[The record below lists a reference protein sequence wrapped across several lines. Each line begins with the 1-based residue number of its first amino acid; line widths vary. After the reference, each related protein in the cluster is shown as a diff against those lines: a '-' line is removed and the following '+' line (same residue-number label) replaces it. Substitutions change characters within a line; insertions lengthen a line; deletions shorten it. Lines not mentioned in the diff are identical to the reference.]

1 MKIDFRMTTNFKDI
15 LQTLLIMNFDL
26 NILSYIFR
34 FLSYVSKSQ
43 SHYYMWLIIL
53 IKVTVYLPIYLKL
66 VNSF

>member
-43 SHYYMWLIIL
+43 SHYYM
-53 IKVTVYLPIYLKL
+53 
-66 VNSF
+66 